1 MSLGIRRLWHAPDI
15 TILSLSSFLSLSP
28 SLLPPLSPLPPSPF
42 SPRLLFPSHFP
53 YLHRIRT
60 SSRFP
65 FRETFDGIKYFVKRY
80 YIKLPS
86 GYSFTLNVGIQYTN
100 PEIYRTFYDEETG
113 NLRLTLKEL
122 FTFVYLTLEGTLGV
136 DDEWVLARLV
146 EFKRMII
153 HSLIDKFLYPLP
165 PSPPSLPFQISSPC
179 A

>member
-1 MSLGIRRLWHAPDI
+1 MSLEIRRLWHGPDI
-15 TILSLSSFLSLSP
+15 TILPLVPSLSP
-28 SLLPPLSPLPPSPF
+28 HFLLPSLTLYFPSLF

-60 SSRFP
+60 STTP
-65 FRETFDGIKYFVKRY
+65 WFRETHDGKKYFVKRY
-80 YIKLPS
+80 NINLPS

-122 FTFVYLTLEGTLGV
+122 FAFVYLTLEGTLGV

-153 HSLIDKFLYPLP
+153 HSLIDKCLYPLP
-165 PSPPSLPFQISSPC
+165 PSPPSLPFQITSPC